1 LLRRVRTVVLGAFA
15 HQDVPFE
22 RLVEALQPQRDLSQN
37 PLFNVMI
44 NYYPP
49 ARMEEALPGLRL
61 EPVESG
67 EPASKFALTLY
78 VQDEAPGLTLR
89 LAYQRRM
96 FSAERIARMLEQFQG
111 LLEQLVSDPG
121 QDIHTYSLL
130 TAPSRALLPDPRA
143 PMRTPTYPAV
153 LELVRS
159 QLQRCPDRVAIS
171 QGAHHWTYQAL
182 IQRADTLALVLGRQ
196 GLEPGVVV
204 AVLGQRSFG
213 LLVSLLAVWMRRGI
227 LLPLDR
233 QLPVRRQRQM
243 LEQAGAGYLL
253 CSGAW
258 LRQAPWIQELSSLTR
273 LHIEAWTGEV
283 GHLLARSEAGLT
295 RRAEVVARR
304 AAADAAY
311 IVFTSGTTGQPKGVL
326 GSHQGLAHFLAW
338 QRTRFAVGE
347 GDRCAH
353 VTGLSFDVVL
363 REIWLPLTSGARLSL
378 PEEAEPF
385 VPEQLAAWL
394 DRESISLLHTV
405 PTLARELVSARPAG
419 VSLGTL
425 RWVFLAGEPLTA
437 SLVSRW
443 REAFPRAGGI
453 ANLYGPTETT
463 LAKCCYV
470 VPAEPGA
477 GVQPLGWPL
486 PDTQALVLGENGRL
500 CGPGEIGE
508 IVIRTP
514 FRSLGYLQAS
524 DEEHARFR
532 PNPFGGQEADVVYF
546 TGDRG
551 RYGLDGGL
559 EFLGRLDDQVKIRG
573 VRVELEEISAV
584 LACHRGVQACVVV
597 VQRGEGEQEMLVA
610 YVVRARG
617 EQVTSAQLRA
627 YLGEH
632 LPAVMQPASF
642 QVLEHLPLTASGK
655 VDRQALPRVSWERP
669 GAGREYRAPRTP
681 IEQELAALWT
691 QVLGVREVGIAENF
705 FELGGHSLLA
715 TRLISRVR
723 EHFQVELPLRALFEH
738 PTIAELAEAIIQTEA
753 EHMESE
759 VLDQLLADLEGIS

>member
-1 LLRRVRTVVLGAFA
+1 RQWLRDEVLQQQLNYWRTQLQDAPALLLLPTDSPHPAVQQFQGASRVLPLAPSLARQLRQLSREQGVTLFMTLLAAWQLLLSRYSGQEDVVVGTPIANRTRADVEPLIGLFLNTLVLRTDLSGHPRFQDLLRRVRTVVLGAFA

-89 LAYQRRM
+89 LVYQRRM

-295 RRAEVVARR
+295 RRAEVVACR

-311 IVFTSGTTGQPKGVL
+311 IVFTSGTTGQPTGVL

-353 VTGLSFDVVL
+353 VTGLSF
-363 REIWLPLTSGARLSL
+363 
-378 PEEAEPF
+378 
-385 VPEQLAAWL
+385 
-394 DRESISLLHTV
+394 
-405 PTLARELVSARPAG
+405 
-419 VSLGTL
+419 
-425 RWVFLAGEPLTA
+425 
-437 SLVSRW
+437 
-443 REAFPRAGGI
+443 
-453 ANLYGPTETT
+453 
-463 LAKCCYV
+463 
-470 VPAEPGA
+470 
-477 GVQPLGWPL
+477 
-486 PDTQALVLGENGRL
+486 
-500 CGPGEIGE
+500 
-508 IVIRTP
+508 
-514 FRSLGYLQAS
+514 
-524 DEEHARFR
+524 
-532 PNPFGGQEADVVYF
+532 
-546 TGDRG
+546 
-551 RYGLDGGL
+551 
-559 EFLGRLDDQVKIRG
+559 
-573 VRVELEEISAV
+573 
-584 LACHRGVQACVVV
+584 
-597 VQRGEGEQEMLVA
+597 
-610 YVVRARG
+610 
-617 EQVTSAQLRA
+617 
-627 YLGEH
+627 
-632 LPAVMQPASF
+632 
-642 QVLEHLPLTASGK
+642 
-655 VDRQALPRVSWERP
+655 
-669 GAGREYRAPRTP
+669 
-681 IEQELAALWT
+681 
-691 QVLGVREVGIAENF
+691 
-705 FELGGHSLLA
+705 
-715 TRLISRVR
+715 
-723 EHFQVELPLRALFEH
+723 
-738 PTIAELAEAIIQTEA
+738 
-753 EHMESE
+753 
-759 VLDQLLADLEGIS
+759 